1 MDRKD
6 LVRKYKE
13 TPRPAGVYRVVHQ
26 PSQRVFLGVSP
37 DVPAMFNRIRA
48 QLAMSSHPNRQL
60 QSDWDTDGAESFGFE
75 ILDLLTPPD
84 DPTQDINADLQ
95 TLLELWTEK
104 LQVDSGTSY

>member
-6 LVRKYKE
+6 LVRKYNE
-13 TPRPAGVYRVVHQ
+13 TRPAGVYRVVHQ
-26 PSQRVFLGVSP
+26 PIQRVLLGVTP

-60 QSDWDTDGAESFGFE
+60 QSDWDTGGEEAFEFE
-75 ILDLLTPPD
+75 ILDLLAPPD
-84 DPTQDINADLQ
+84 DPNQDINDDLQ
-95 TLLELWTEK
+95 TLLELWAER